1 MDDLLL
7 GTDLLLG
14 IDLGTGS
21 SKGVLVSTD
30 GRTRATAS
38 VPHQV
43 QMPRPGWF
51 EVDADGIWWADVVAL
66 CRELLPQAAGCRIA
80 GVCVSGVGPCLLLAD
95 ADGQPLRPAMLYGI
109 DTRATDEIAELTQR
123 YGAEAILRRCGK
135 ALSSQAVGPK
145 LLWARHHE
153 PEVWARTRTWF
164 GASSFVVQ
172 RLTGEY
178 VLDHSTASQCDPLYD
193 LGRQDWAHDWAA
205 DIVGDVP
212 LPRLVQPSEAVGEVT
227 VAAAEQTGLPAG
239 TPVVAGTVDAWA
251 EAFSAGVREPGDLM
265 LMYGSTMFLLQ
276 VLEEPVYDP
285 MLWTTAGVDG
295 GSFTL
300 AAGMAT
306 SGSLTGWLQELAGG
320 VSFDTLVAEAAATA
334 PGADGLLM
342 LPYFAGER
350 SPIFDHRARGVIAGL
365 SLRHTRGHVFRAAY
379 EGIAFGIRQ
388 ILELMDVAAG
398 APASRLVAVGGGT
411 RGDLWTQVV
420 SDVCGRPQELPHQTI
435 GASYGSALL
444 AAIGTGLVPP
454 ATVWAETSRTVE
466 PNPEHREVY
475 DELYAMYRDLYPAT
489 QPTVHALA
497 RLQERVSRSVQG
509 LADPL
514 RPANDRR

>member
-1 MDDLLL
+1 MP
-7 GTDLLLG
+7 
-14 IDLGTGS
+14 
-21 SKGVLVSTD
+21 
-30 GRTRATAS
+30 TAS
-38 VPHQV
+38 GGPTSW
-43 QMPRPGWF
+43 PSAG
-51 EVDADGIWWADVVAL
+51 
-66 CRELLPQAAGCRIA
+66 ELLPQAAGRRIA

-109 DTRATDEIAELTQR
+109 DTRATDEIAELTSGTAPR
-123 YGAEAILRRCGK
+123 PSSAGAARPSRARPWDRSCSGRATTSRR
-135 ALSSQAVGPK
+135 SGPGP
-145 LLWARHHE
+145 AR
-153 PEVWARTRTWF
+153 WF
-164 GASSFVVQ
+164 GASSFVVE

-193 LGRQDWAHDWAA
+193 LGRRDWAHDWAA

-212 LPRLVQPSEAVGEVT
+212 LPRLVQPSEVVGEVT
-227 VAAAEQTGLPAG
+227 VAAAEQTGLPVG

-276 VLEEPVYDP
+276 VLEEPVVHP

-320 VSFDTLVAEAAATA
+320 VSFEHAGRRGRRHRPGRGRAADAA
-334 PGADGLLM
+334 VLR
-342 LPYFAGER
+342 GER
-350 SPIFDHRARGVIAGL
+350 SPIFDRRARGVIAGL
-365 SLRHTRGHVFRAAY
+365 SLRHTRGHLFRAAY

-398 APASRLVAVGGGT
+398 EPASRLVAVGGGT

-444 AAIGTGLVPP
+444 AAIGDRAGAARDGLGRDV
-454 ATVWAETSRTVE
+454 T
-466 PNPEHREVY
+466 HRR
-475 DELYAMYRDLYPAT
+475 A
-489 QPTVHALA
+489 QPGA
-497 RLQERVSRSVQG
+497 
-509 LADPL
+509 P
-514 RPANDRR
+514 